1 MSQRGLEALLRPESI
16 AVVGAS
22 NKPGRAGYLMMRNL
36 LDSGFNGPVLPVTPA
51 YRAVCGVLTWQD
63 VASLP
68 MSPDLAILC
77 THADRNMALL
87 EHLGERGC
95 KTVIVLSSQPGQFS
109 ELKACAQRFSM
120 RLLGPNSLGI
130 LAPWQ
135 KLNASFSPVPI
146 LPGKLA
152 FISQSA
158 AVANTILDWAQQ
170 RAVGF
175 SYFVSL
181 GDSLDI
187 DVDDLLDFL
196 ARDTKTSAILLYLEH
211 ISDARRFLSASR
223 SASRNKPILV
233 IKSGRSGQAQQLL
246 NSPLSLDAAY
256 DAAIQRAGL
265 LRVQDTHEL
274 FSAVET
280 LSHMRPLRGE
290 RLLIISNGAAPAA
303 MALDQLLLRN
313 GKLAKLGDETYS
325 ALTGVLPKTITASNP
340 LDLHDDATPELYQA
354 VITTLLDSTDY
365 DALLVIH
372 APSAAAHGTVT
383 ASGVIDAVR
392 KHPRGK
398 YITLLTNWCGEFSSQ
413 EARKLFSTAGIPTY
427 RTPEGAVTAFMHMV
441 EYRRNQKQLK
451 ETPALPADLELNTDQ
466 AHKLIAQTLAEGTTQ
481 LDTHEVRA
489 ILQAYGMNV
498 LPTWIASDSAEAVNI
513 ASQIGYPVALKLR
526 SPDIPHNSEV
536 QGVMLYLR
544 TPSEVEQA
552 ANAIFDRAKQAFPQ
566 ARILGLLVQTM
577 ANRPGSQELRVVV
590 EQDPVFGPL
599 IMLAEGGTDWR
610 PERQAAVALPPLNM
624 TLARYQ
630 VVQALKSGKIR
641 GRSALHPLDIP
652 ALSQLLVNVSNLIID
667 CPEIERLDIHP
678 LLVSGSEL
686 SLLDVSMELS
696 TRDKDAPSRLAI
708 RPYPRELEE
717 RVILKNGLPA
727 LFRPILPED
736 EPLLKAFIL
745 KVTKEDLYYRYFSE
759 INEFTHEDL
768 ANMTQIDYD
777 REMAFVAV
785 RSENEES
792 EIIGVTRTVSDPDN
806 IDAEFSVLVRSD
818 LKGLGLG
825 RRLLDK
831 MIDYAAEH
839 GLQRLTG
846 ITMPNN
852 RGMITLAKKLGFDV
866 DIQIQDGIVN
876 LSLVLEKRR
885 NSQQKTVS
893 LSDEQAK
900 DAHMRQD

>member
-51 YRAVCGVLTWQD
+51 YRAVCGVLTWRD

-77 THADRNMALL
+77 THADRNLALL
-87 EHLGERGC
+87 EQLGERGC
-95 KTVIVLSSQPGQFS
+95 KTVIVLSSLPRQFA
-109 ELKACAQRFSM
+109 ELKSCAQRFSM

-175 SYFVSL
+175 SYFISL

-196 ARDTKTSAILLYLEH
+196 ARDSKTSAILLYLEH

-233 IKSGRSGQAQQLL
+233 IKSGRSAQAQTLL

-280 LSHMRPLRGE
+280 LSHMRPLKGE

-313 GKLAKLGDETYS
+313 GKLAKLGEETVRRLS
-325 ALTGVLPKTITASNP
+325 AVLPQTITASNP
-340 LDLHDDATPELYQA
+340 LDLHDDATPLLYQSVMTA
-354 VITTLLDSTDY
+354 LLDSTDF
-365 DALLVIH
+365 DAVLVIH

-383 ASGVIDAVR
+383 ASHLIEAVR
-392 KHPRGK
+392 QHSRGK

-413 EARKLFSTAGIPTY
+413 EARKLFTEAGIPTY
-427 RTPEGAVTAFMHMV
+427 RTPEGTVTAFMHMV

-451 ETPALPADLELNTDQ
+451 ETPALPADLEQNTDQ
-466 AHKLIAQTLAEGTTQ
+466 AHQLIAQTLAEGTTQ

-513 ASQIGYPVALKLR
+513 ASQVGYPVALKLR

-544 TPSEVEQA
+544 TASEVEQA
-552 ANAIFDRAKQAFPQ
+552 ANAIFDRARQAFPQ
-566 ARILGLLVQTM
+566 ARIQGLLVQTM
-577 ANRPGSQELRVVV
+577 ASRPGSQELRVVV

-599 IMLAEGGTDWR
+599 IMLAEGGSDWQ
-610 PERQAAVALPPLNM
+610 PERQAVVALPPLNM

-641 GRSALHPLDIP
+641 GRNALHPLDIP

-686 SLLDVSMELS
+686 SLLDVSMQLS
-696 TRDKDAPSRLAI
+696 SHPVDRPSRLAI

-717 RVILKNGLPA
+717 LVILKDGSQA

-777 REMAFVAV
+777 REMAFVAI
-785 RSENEES
+785 RTTDDQN
-792 EIIGVTRTVSDPDN
+792 EIIGVTRAVSDPDN

-831 MIDYAAEH
+831 MINYAAEH

-852 RGMITLAKKLGFDV
+852 QGMITLARKLGFDV

-876 LSLVLEKRR
+876 LSLTLEKWGITP
-885 NSQQKTVS
+885 QKSVS
-893 LSDEQAK
+893 RSHEQAK
-900 DAHMRQD
+900 DAHIRQD